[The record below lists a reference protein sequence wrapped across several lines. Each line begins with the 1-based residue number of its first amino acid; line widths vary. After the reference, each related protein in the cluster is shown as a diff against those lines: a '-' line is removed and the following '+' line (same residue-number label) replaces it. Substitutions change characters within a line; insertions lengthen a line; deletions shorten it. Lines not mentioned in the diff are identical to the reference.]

1 MLTIAAPIVIA
12 ISSMLAQAPTTPA
25 PAPTGSAPVVG
36 AAPAPA
42 PAGAK
47 VQTVGADAPGT
58 SVATPAGQAVPVGA
72 PGGGQAQQQPSM
84 LTGMMLPVLMLGFVV
99 FIFWT
104 SSRAQKKEK
113 LKRQELMESL
123 RTNDTVQTTGGIIGR
138 IAEIRDDEVVLR
150 VDEST
155 NTKIRFAKVH
165 IAGVIN
171 KAGGATSES
180 EAKPGKAKAGV

>member
-1 MLTIAAPIVIA
+1 
-12 ISSMLAQAPTTPA
+12 
-25 PAPTGSAPVVG
+25 
-36 AAPAPA
+36 
-42 PAGAK
+42 
-47 VQTVGADAPGT
+47 
-58 SVATPAGQAVPVGA
+58 
-72 PGGGQAQQQPSM
+72 
-84 LTGMMLPVLMLGFVV
+84 VV